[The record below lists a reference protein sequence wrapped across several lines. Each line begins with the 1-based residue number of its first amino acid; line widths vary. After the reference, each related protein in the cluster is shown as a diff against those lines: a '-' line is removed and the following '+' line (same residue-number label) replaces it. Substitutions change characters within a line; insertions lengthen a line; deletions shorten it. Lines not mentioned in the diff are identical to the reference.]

1 MVNFL
6 TVRSLNYTIKRFD
19 RPTFLLLSPKLTK
32 ERTATS
38 ATKAIE
44 RRMFYP
50 HRTSM
55 RRQRPNRLR
64 TDRTG
69 RGPPSPHSTEGVL
82 KTSAGIKRS
91 RDYLLLA
98 DFDSEPRP
106 VFAGPRLKP
115 PKWVRMSDRTLAL
128 DGLLACLILT
138 GIKGQA
144 IVSPLQSYHLRHRLY
159 IALLITA
166 LSILPNFHP
175 PSVDIRYTYSPI
187 SSSQDSQFSDL
198 LS

>member
-1 MVNFL
+1 
-6 TVRSLNYTIKRFD
+6 
-19 RPTFLLLSPKLTK
+19 
-32 ERTATS
+32 
-38 ATKAIE
+38 
-44 RRMFYP
+44 MFYP

-55 RRQRPNRLR
+55 RRHRPSRLR

-82 KTSAGIKRS
+82 KTSAGITRS

-128 DGLLACLILT
+128 DGLLACLIRT
-138 GIKGQA
+138 GIKG
-144 IVSPLQSYHLRHRLY
+144 
-159 IALLITA
+159 
-166 LSILPNFHP
+166 HP
-175 PSVDIRYTYSPI
+175 PRRHSSHITHDRNSSIPRLLFSPAARTRI
-187 SSSQDSQFSDL
+187 LAVWAGNLTQLTEQFAKDRVILNPQVYVSIDV
-198 LS
+198 